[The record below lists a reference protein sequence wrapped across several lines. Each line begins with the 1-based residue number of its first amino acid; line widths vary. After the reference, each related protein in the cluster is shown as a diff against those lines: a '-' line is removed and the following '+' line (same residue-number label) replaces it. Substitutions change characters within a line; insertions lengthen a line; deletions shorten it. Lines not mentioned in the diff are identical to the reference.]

1 MALCTM
7 KNHSPLTL
15 MAAAL
20 LGAAAATMLLTHEP
34 LGLSLTPRLEMDLRK
49 TQVRAPASQKM
60 TSLHLAAL
68 GSRLSDVGF
77 GFGVASSNSNS
88 DTRARARAACA
99 ARDPLIYRGIYHS
112 KCHLMPL
119 MSPLLHN
126 RGASSAA
133 GMGPSS
139 MSTVRW
145 TMNDEQYAP

>member
-1 MALCTM
+1 MVLRTM

-20 LGAAAATMLLTHEP
+20 LGAAVATTLLTNKP
-34 LGLSLTPRLEMDLRK
+34 LGLSLTPRMEMDLRK

-99 ARDPLIYRGIYHS
+99 ARVLRAQHVT
-112 KCHLMPL
+112 H
-119 MSPLLHN
+119 
-126 RGASSAA
+126 
-133 GMGPSS
+133 
-139 MSTVRW
+139 
-145 TMNDEQYAP
+145 